1 MKIHSPRLWKHSTK
15 HFVLAL
21 GICVTLLGAIVP
33 NLSAAN
39 VSWITS
45 GTSSWNTGGNWNTS
59 NVPGAGDIAFITTS
73 TGGANVTY
81 TSPMVA
87 VSVGGVSIGATS
99 GQNSLN
105 ISAGGFNVT
114 GTTTVT
120 QRGLFRV
127 LSGGVATGGVVAI
140 NGASSASALVQIDA
154 GGSFSASSITLNTN
168 INSRLTNSGL
178 LSVSGLTTVNSGRIT
193 LQSGTSSFNGITF
206 TNSADASSLTLS
218 GGLNSLG
225 AVTIN
230 RDGNPGVTSGIIV
243 SGGTNS
249 ATSVVL
255 GAGNSW
261 GNMNVSGGNF
271 TITGT
276 SGGFIVGQQSTAA
289 RGGNLSVTGGNLSYA
304 GTDGMILSN
313 AVNNVGQAA
322 FSGGTSTFERIT
334 LIGSTVTSGTG
345 SASLAISGNGT
356 VYVGSGG
363 IVSNAGLNGNSATS
377 TIDLSGGTLGA
388 TANWASSVDM
398 TLSGSSR
405 IRASDSVGVARNI
418 SLSGNLSGTGG
429 LIKTGSGTLSLSGS
443 NGYTGRTTISEGTL
457 LIASNAAVSGS
468 SALDLTNGGNLDV
481 SNVVGFTLTSGQALE
496 GAGTVSGPIT
506 IGSGATLT
514 PGNGVGSILFSNNVT
529 LALGSVSTFEI
540 NGFTSGLY
548 DLAQGNAGISFD
560 GTLNLVFQAGFSST
574 GAVQIFD
581 FESYSGSFAPEN
593 LHMTGLA
600 SGYSATF
607 DAANGTV
614 TVVPEPS
621 AVGLLAVGVGAF
633 FLRSAYR
640 RRRMN

>member
-1 MKIHSPRLWKHSTK
+1 MKLHSPRPWKDSAK
-15 HFVLAL
+15 RFVLPL
-21 GICVTLLGAIVP
+21 GIYATLLGAVAP
-33 NLSAAN
+33 SLSAAN
-39 VSWITS
+39 VSWIAT
-45 GTSSWNTGGNWNTS
+45 GTNSWNTGSNWNTS
-59 NVPGAGDIAFITTS
+59 NVPGVGDIAFITTS
-73 TGGANVTY
+73 TGGATVNY
-81 TSPMVA
+81 ASPMA
-87 VSVGGVSIGATS
+87 AASVGGLSIGATS
-99 GQNSLN
+99 GQNILN
-105 ISAGGFNVT
+105 VSAGGFDVT
-114 GTTTVT
+114 GTTAVT

-127 LSGGVATGGVVAI
+127 QNGGVATSGVVAI
-140 NGASSASALVQIDA
+140 TGASSASALVQVDD
-154 GGSFSASSITLNTN
+154 GGSLSASSITLNTN
-168 INSRLTNSGL
+168 INSRLTNSGV

-206 TNSADASSLTLS
+206 TNSADGSSLTVS
-218 GGLNSLG
+218 GGINSLG

-243 SGGTNS
+243 SGGTNT

-261 GNMNVSGGNF
+261 GNMNMSGGNF

-304 GTDGMILSN
+304 GTDGLILSN

-356 VYVGSGG
+356 VYVGAGG

-377 TIDLSGGTLGA
+377 TITLSGGTLGA
-388 TANWASSVDM
+388 TANWTSSANM

-405 IRASDSVGVARNI
+405 IKTSDSLGVVHNI
-418 SLSGNLSGTGG
+418 SLSGSLTGTGE

-443 NGYTGRTTISEGTL
+443 NSYTGRTTVSEGTL

-468 SALDLTNGGNLDV
+468 SAIDLTNGGSLDV
-481 SNVVGFTLTSGQALE
+481 SNVAGFTLTSGQALE
-496 GAGTVSGPIT
+496 GAGTVSGAIT

-514 PGNGVGSILFSNNVT
+514 PGNGIGSILFSDNVT

-560 GTLNLVFQAGFSST
+560 GTLNLAFQTEFNLIGTA
-574 GAVQIFD
+574 QIFD
-581 FESYSGSFAPEN
+581 FDSYSGSFMPEN
-593 LHMTGLA
+593 FHVTGLA
-600 SGYSATF
+600 SGFSATF

-621 AVGLLAVGVGAF
+621 AVGLLAIGVGA
-633 FLRSAYR
+633 LVWRSAYR
-640 RRRMN
+640 RRKTN